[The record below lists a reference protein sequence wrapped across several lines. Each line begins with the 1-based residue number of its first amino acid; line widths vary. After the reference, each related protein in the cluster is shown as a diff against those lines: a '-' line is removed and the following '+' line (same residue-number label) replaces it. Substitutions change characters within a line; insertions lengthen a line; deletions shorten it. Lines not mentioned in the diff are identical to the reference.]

1 MDDNLLKNII
11 KEQKEELN
19 EWKNNLKN
27 NLSKNLNKKEVI
39 VLITKKWLYNYEKS
53 ILDTNNRENFN
64 EDEFNEEIKDIN
76 NDLFN
81 SFNDKKINIEKFPMM
96 FPLSKNVWMKL
107 KNYTNNDLNTITT
120 TGKFGNKILI
130 LKVLE
135 TVYCLFFLD
144 DKGKIRQGYLEFFG
158 KGYEEVIVNNF

>member
-1 MDDNLLKNII
+1 
-11 KEQKEELN
+11 
-19 EWKNNLKN
+19 
-27 NLSKNLNKKEVI
+27 
-39 VLITKKWLYNYEKS
+39 
-53 ILDTNNRENFN
+53 
-64 EDEFNEEIKDIN
+64 
-76 NDLFN
+76 
-81 SFNDKKINIEKFPMM
+81 M

-120 TGKFGNKILI
+120 TGKFRNKILI

-158 KGYEEVIVNNF
+158 KGYEEVKARQIELREKRKMKRHKEKE